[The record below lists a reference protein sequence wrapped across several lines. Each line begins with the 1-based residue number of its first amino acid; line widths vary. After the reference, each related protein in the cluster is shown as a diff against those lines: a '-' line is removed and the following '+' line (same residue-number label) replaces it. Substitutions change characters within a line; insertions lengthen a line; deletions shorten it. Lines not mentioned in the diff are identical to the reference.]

1 VDRGVADSTVGIGGV
16 ETAVPGNG
24 PCVAAEAQVRC
35 ALVGQQVAVGRAVHF
50 MTGRAS
56 FHARSF
62 MFEKEGAAFVSVALQ
77 AGLVL
82 EASQSFPC

>member
-1 VDRGVADSTVGIGGV
+1 MDRGVANRAIGISRV

-24 PCVAAEAQVRC
+24 TCVAAEAQVRC
-35 ALVGQQVAVGRAVHF
+35 ALVCEHVAVGCAVHF

-62 MFEKEGAAFVSVALQ
+62 MFEKEGAALVSMALQ
-77 AGLVL
+77 AGLVF
-82 EASQSFPC
+82 EASQSLPR